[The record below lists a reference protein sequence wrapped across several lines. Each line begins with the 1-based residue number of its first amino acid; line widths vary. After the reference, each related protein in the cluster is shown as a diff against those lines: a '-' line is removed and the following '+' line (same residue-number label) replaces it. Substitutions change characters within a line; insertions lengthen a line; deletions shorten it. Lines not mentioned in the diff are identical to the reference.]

1 MKQTAAISYDDSLFA
16 VAERG
21 ADGFRVLLVRKGAR
35 PTAVDCK
42 EFAAHD
48 SSSLQQWLERKLCND
63 LRVLL
68 PASAVIVRSTTLPA
82 ASQTQMLT
90 ALALQAES
98 YFLGS
103 VPQHRLGLAV
113 LNEGSGTD
121 RHGLIVAWPTGQP
134 APDVGQRLEAISTYL
149 PEPAALLPLA
159 AGDLPAVVADRRT
172 GSIAIALR
180 SSGGTVLRSARE
192 DGIGDAWTEG
202 LRRAIAETALNAGI
216 EPARIAA
223 VVAGAE
229 SAVETSGDRVVIL
242 ESDVRALLGP
252 RINVEVGVAA
262 LEPTWWRTWA
272 VLLGAAIASCGPLSE
287 LCRLRKHERGSEPTR
302 LARLVARYSDPV
314 RALRVVAAAVAI
326 IALSPIAFSW
336 LRAKVYEWKMPS
348 SLGAFELQQFDV
360 EQRIAHYEALGRK
373 GLPATKILGDLAV
386 ATPDGIELESIQ
398 ISLSQG
404 IAVRGIAKPQSGRV
418 PDEIVNAMMTQ
429 MESSGVFQKASW
441 SWAPP
446 DGRNLF
452 KFSLN
457 AQIARPTRIAE
468 VPEERDWA
476 VKSLA
481 KRKYPDPDE
490 QKKSV
495 PDRPADV
502 REDEEAREAR
512 ETAET
517 KESPTQVAEAG
528 RGENGAKQASAR
540 NPAEPKPADGTV
552 ALADPNAPRGGADDA
567 SAGSGKGSAPLP
579 ERGIGRRPEPGPGE
593 TPKPPVSGGAG
604 TGAGGGPGSAA
615 AANLVVPDTFTDEQ
629 LKAMSVAELREKLP
643 IFAQARRRADL
654 DAETSA
660 RVKTDFQRI
669 VDELKQRTGN

>member
-48 SSSLQQWLERKLCND
+48 GSSLQQWLERKLCND

-68 PASAVIVRSTTLPA
+68 PASAVIVRATTLPA

-98 YFLGS
+98 FFLGS

-134 APDVGQRLEAISTYL
+134 APEVGQRLEAITTYL

-180 SSGGTVLRSARE
+180 SAGGTVLRSARE
-192 DGIGDAWTEG
+192 DGVGEAWTEG

-242 ESDVRALLGP
+242 ESDVRALLGG
-252 RINVEVGVAA
+252 RISVEVGAAA
-262 LEPTWWRTWA
+262 LEPSWWRTWA
-272 VLLGAAIASCGPLSE
+272 VLLGGAVASCGPLSE

-302 LARLVARYSDPV
+302 LARLIARYSDPV

-326 IALSPIAFSW
+326 MAVSPIAFSW
-336 LRAKVYEWKMPS
+336 LRAKVYEWKMPD
-348 SLGAFELQQFDV
+348 SLGAFQLQQFDV

-404 IAVRGIAKPQSGRV
+404 IAVRGIAKPQSGKV

-457 AQIARPTRIAE
+457 AQIARPTLIAE

-490 QKKSV
+490 PKKSG
-495 PDRPADV
+495 PDDGGTNGGANGGDAPP
-502 REDEEAREAR
+502 
-512 ETAET
+512 
-517 KESPTQVAEAG
+517 KQVAEADRMDGGTNNGSSNGEKGAPG
-528 RGENGAKQASAR
+528 RT
-540 NPAEPKPADGTV
+540 PAAPKPADGAV
-552 ALADPNAPRGGADDA
+552 ALADPGAPKGAADDA
-567 SAGSGKGSAPLP
+567 SARSESSGAPLP
-579 ERGIGRRPEPGPGE
+579 ERGIGRRSDPPAGE
-593 TPKPPVSGGAG
+593 APKPPASGGAG
-604 TGAGGGPGSAA
+604 TGAGGGPGAAA
-615 AANLVVPDTFTDEQ
+615 AANLVVPDTFTDEA

-654 DAETSA
+654 DADTSA
-660 RVKTDFQRI
+660 RVKADFQRI
-669 VDELKQRTGN
+669 VDELKVRTGN

>member
-1 MKQTAAISYDDSLFA
+1 MKQTAATSYDDSLFA

-21 ADGFRVLLVRKGAR
+21 AERLRVLLVRKGAR

-42 EFAAHD
+42 EFAVQD
-48 SSSLQQWLERKLCND
+48 TSSLQQWLERKLCND

-68 PASAVIVRSTTLPA
+68 PASAVIVRSTSLPA

-98 YFLGS
+98 FFLGS

-113 LNEGSGTD
+113 LNEGSGAE
-121 RHGLIVAWPTGQP
+121 RHGLIVAWPMGQP

-180 SSGGTVLRSARE
+180 SAGGTVLRSARE
-192 DGIGDAWTEG
+192 DGVGDAWTEG

-252 RINVEVGVAA
+252 RINVEVGVAS

-326 IALSPIAFSW
+326 MAISPIAFSW

-348 SLGAFELQQFDV
+348 SLGAFQLQQFDV

-404 IAVRGIAKPQSGRV
+404 IAVRGIAKPQSGKV
-418 PDEIVNAMMTQ
+418 PDEIVYAMMTQ
-429 MESSGVFQKASW
+429 MESSGVFQKASL

-457 AQIARPTRIAE
+457 ALISRPTLIAE
-468 VPEERDWA
+468 VPEERDWS

-490 QKKSV
+490 QKKSGS
-495 PDRPADV
+495 DRPADV
-502 REDEEAREAR
+502 REDEQAR
-512 ETAET
+512 ETTET
-517 KESPTQVAEAG
+517 KGNGESPTQVAEAG
-528 RGENGAKQASAR
+528 RGENGARQASTR
-540 NPAEPKPADGTV
+540 TPAAPKPADGTV
-552 ALADPNAPRGGADDA
+552 ALADPNAPKGAADDA
-567 SAGSGKGSAPLP
+567 SAGSGQGSAPLP